1 MGRGAIYVPTQ
12 LYYVDAG
19 NPPGS
24 IATIC
29 NQAAT
34 YSASDLAAFFYH
46 PFLEFPFIEVDAKGQ
61 LASYDPGSYL
71 HQLVAC
77 TQGAGLTFVGI
88 DSLTPFVPSQR
99 QTGLGAGDRAVLAG
113 DVDGD
118 GRSEIVILDRST
130 GTWSIGKVALD
141 RYPRRYL
148 DPIVPA
154 VALNSWAAGDGWVS
168 LLGDFNGDGRKDAA
182 VEDSVSGAFQVA
194 LSDGASFHPSTTDTG
209 DPVWLRGSPL
219 GAMPFAADMNGDRR
233 DDILLYDS
241 ANGRWLVSISTGSG
255 FAAPQAVWLSGWA
268 IGSSWR
274 AFVGD
279 FDGNGL
285 GDVAVL
291 DPQGGWQVA
300 LSDGTRLVP
309 APGASDDYVWL
320 SQWGAG
326 AQWVPFVGD
335 FNADGKS
342 DLVVVIPA
350 DGDWQVALGTG
361 SSFQPASTTFVPWS
375 ADPQLVPI
383 VGRFS
388 ADGRASIG
396 AYHPSLRGGTIDFA
410 VSMLGRN

>member
-1 MGRGAIYVPTQ
+1 M
-12 LYYVDAG
+12 
-19 NPPGS
+19 
-24 IATIC
+24 
-29 NQAAT
+29 
-34 YSASDLAAFFYH
+34 
-46 PFLEFPFIEVDAKGQ
+46 
-61 LASYDPGSYL
+61 
-71 HQLVAC
+71 
-77 TQGAGLTFVGI
+77 
-88 DSLTPFVPSQR
+88 
-99 QTGLGAGDRAVLAG
+99 
-113 DVDGD
+113 
-118 GRSEIVILDRST
+118 
-130 GTWSIGKVALD
+130 
-141 RYPRRYL
+141 
-148 DPIVPA
+148 
-154 VALNSWAAGDGWVS
+154 
-168 LLGDFNGDGRKDAA
+168 
-182 VEDSVSGAFQVA
+182 
-194 LSDGASFHPSTTDTG
+194 
-209 DPVWLRGSPL
+209 
-219 GAMPFAADMNGDRR
+219 
-233 DDILLYDS
+233 
-241 ANGRWLVSISTGSG
+241 
-255 FAAPQAVWLSGWA
+255 WLSGWA